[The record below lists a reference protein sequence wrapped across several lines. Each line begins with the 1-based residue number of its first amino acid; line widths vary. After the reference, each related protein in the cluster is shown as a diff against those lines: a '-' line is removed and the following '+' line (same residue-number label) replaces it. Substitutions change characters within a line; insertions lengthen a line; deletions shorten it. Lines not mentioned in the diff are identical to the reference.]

1 MGSQGMETRRN
12 PLWQEGNGAERRR
25 IEPWEEEEFD
35 ELMEEEE
42 YEDEEDEED
51 WDDEF
56 DEDH

>member
-1 MGSQGMETRRN
+1 METRRN